1 MMSDLARF
9 QEAEIPWN
17 EEVRLQSLENLRIMD
32 TPAEERFDRIV
43 RLIQKIFEVPIVYV
57 ALIEKERQWYKS
69 KVGID
74 LVETPRN
81 LSLCS
86 HTILLK
92 KPLIISDT
100 RNHPISKNHP
110 AVLGEPHLCFY
121 AGWPLSPDGKHV
133 VGSLCLIDMK
143 TRELSPTQMET
154 MEEFARLI
162 EREMNLIDV
171 VQSQEKL
178 IKSQKELSQEQKK
191 SNSLIRNIFPAF
203 VLDEIRDKGTVR
215 AKEHE
220 QIFVLF
226 SDFVDFTRLGEMM
239 DPEELVGELS
249 ICFSAFDDICDETG
263 VEKLKTIGDGYFC
276 VTGLHE
282 LNPTDSAS
290 RLLECAFRMRDF
302 ISQRWEE
309 KVMNDQ
315 LYWDI
320 RIGLHCGKAI
330 AGIVGKRKFSYDV
343 WGDTVNTAA
352 RIESVCSPGK
362 ITASKDFRSF
372 VNAPIEALPLG
383 LTALKG
389 KGLPLDLLEIERMRP
404 PSSLN
409 SHPLRI
415 VQLGTF

>member
-1 MMSDLARF
+1 MSDLIRF

-17 EEVRLQSLENLRIMD
+17 EEVRLQALKELQILD
-32 TPAEERFDRIV
+32 TPPEERFDQIV
-43 RLIQKIFEVPIVYV
+43 RLVQTLFEVPIVYV
-57 ALIEKERQWYKS
+57 ALMEKDRQWFKS
-69 KVGID
+69 KVGLD

-86 HTILLK
+86 HTVLLR

-100 RNHPISKNHP
+100 RVHPISKNHP
-110 AVLGEPHLCFY
+110 AVLGEPFLCFY
-121 AGWPLSPDGKHV
+121 AGWPLIPDGKHAI
-133 VGSLCLIDMK
+133 GTLCLLDMK
-143 TRELSPTQMET
+143 SRELTTSQLSAMRG
-154 MEEFARLI
+154 FVKLI
-162 EREMNLIDV
+162 EREMNLMEV
-171 VQSQEKL
+171 VQSQEKY
-178 IKSQKELSQEQKK
+178 IKSQKNLSREKKK
-191 SNSLIRNIFPAF
+191 SDSLIRNIFPAF
-203 VLDEIRDKGTVR
+203 VLDEIRDKGTIR

-220 QIFVLF
+220 KIFILF

-282 LNPTDSAS
+282 FNPTDSAS

-302 ISQRWEE
+302 IAKRWED

-315 LYWDI
+315 LYWDL

-362 ITASKDFRSF
+362 ITASKDFVGF
-372 VNAPIEALPLG
+372 VNTPIETRPLG
-383 LTALKG
+383 LTSLKG
-389 KGLPLDLLEIERMRP
+389 KGLPLDLLEIERISSHELEETP
-404 PSSLN
+404 PLQIG
-409 SHPLRI
+409 R
-415 VQLGTF
+415 LGTF